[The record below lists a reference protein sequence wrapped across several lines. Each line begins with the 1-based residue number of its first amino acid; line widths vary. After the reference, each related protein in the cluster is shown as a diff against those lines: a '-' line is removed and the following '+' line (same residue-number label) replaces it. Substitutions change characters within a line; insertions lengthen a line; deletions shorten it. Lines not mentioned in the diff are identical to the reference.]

1 MTLPLDLLTE
11 LEPTVARLL
20 DRHLAAAPDWF
31 PHSYIPWSHAT
42 DFDGPLDGT
51 PWQADQSELP
61 KAVADALTVNLLT
74 EDNLPSYHFEIAT
87 QFGRD
92 GAWGAWVHRWT
103 AEEDRHAHALRG
115 YLHARRAVDPVALER
130 ERMRHVST
138 GYTSN
143 HASLLHGLAY
153 VTVQELATREAHRNT
168 GLACTDPVAR
178 QLTTR
183 IAADENLHMIFYR
196 DLYTTAV
203 ELDPEGAVC
212 ALADVICAF
221 DMPGTTIPG
230 FQQRALRIAASG
242 IYNLDV
248 HRRHVLQPLLRALG
262 VMNRSGL
269 GSAGEQARDRIG
281 RHLDELQTKAERS
294 SRLFDRMR
302 EAAPAVLIPSPG
314 SSTSYDERGG
324 P

>member
-1 MTLPLDLLTE
+1 M
-11 LEPTVARLL
+11 ARLL

-31 PHSYIPWSHAT
+31 PHAYIPWSQAT
-42 DFDGPLDGT
+42 DFDGPLNGT

-61 KAVADALTVNLLT
+61 KAVADALTINLLT

-103 AEEDRHAHALRG
+103 AEEDRHAHALRA

-130 ERMRHVST
+130 QRMRHVST
-138 GYTSN
+138 GYTSD
-143 HASLLHGLAY
+143 HASFLHGLAY

-168 GLACTDPVAR
+168 GLACADPVAR

-196 DLYTTAV
+196 DLYTAAV
-203 ELDPEGAVC
+203 ESDPDGAVC

-230 FQQRALRIAASG
+230 FQHRALRIAAVG

-262 VMNRSGL
+262 VMTRSGL

-294 SRLFDRMR
+294 DRLFDRMR
-302 EAAPAVLIPSPG
+302 EAAPAALLPSPG
-314 SSTSYDERGG
+314 SSISYDERGG